1 MTHTNTNTNTTI
13 AKVSYA
19 VEVKASNAYSA
30 YPFVF
35 NSGRVYVRGYIDG
48 KCIYE
53 ETIGYCNKN
62 RMATTRSQGGR
73 LLASAHKRAAE
84 LANN

>member
-1 MTHTNTNTNTTI
+1 MTNTTI
-13 AKVSYA
+13 AKASYV
-19 VEVKASNAYSA
+19 VEVKASDGNTA
-30 YPFVF
+30 YPYVY
-35 NSGRVYVRGYIDG
+35 SPGRVYVRGYTGG
-48 KCIYE
+48 KRTYE
-53 ETIGYCNKN
+53 ETIGFCNKN